1 MHKFRVAICDDEI
14 LLLPQLSS
22 MVKSFF
28 RSQNFETEPDTFA
41 SAQELLH
48 SLYHVAPHDIYFL
61 DIDIPE
67 LDGISLAE
75 KIKDCNPDAHI
86 LFVSAREE
94 RVFDTFR
101 IHPLAFV
108 RKSNF
113 SEDMKKA
120 MKTLMEHLEKP
131 ADQMLNFQDELGHI
145 LSLNLTRLMYI
156 EANEKYQNLVST
168 DGSNLIRCSIS
179 DLEKALVPHQFIR
192 IHRGYLVN
200 PQYIYRIDTSS
211 IILDGSQNL
220 PLSRHRKKEVQNLF
234 LAYNKTS

>member
-1 MHKFRVAICDDEI
+1 MDQFRVAICDDEI

-22 MVKSFF
+22 MVKSYF

-41 SAQELLH
+41 SAQDLLH
-48 SLYHVAPHDIYFL
+48 SLYHSPPHDIYFL

-67 LDGISLAE
+67 QDGISLAE
-75 KIKDCNPDAHI
+75 KIKDRNPDAYI

-101 IHPLAFV
+101 IQPLAFV

-113 SEDMKKA
+113 AEDMKKA
-120 MKTLMEHLEKP
+120 MKTLMEHLDKP
-131 ADQMLNFQDELGHI
+131 ADQMLDFQDELGHVI
-145 LSLNLTRLMYI
+145 PLNLTRLMYI

-168 DGSNLIRCSIS
+168 DGTELIRCSIS
-179 DLEKALVPHQFIR
+179 DLEKALVPHHFIR

-200 PQYIYRIDTSS
+200 PQYIYRINTSD
-211 IILDGSQNL
+211 IILDGGQKL
-220 PLSRHRKKEVQNLF
+220 PLSRHRKKEVQSLF
-234 LAYNKTS
+234 FAYNKTS